1 MYFWLYKYLIAAIRI
16 TDVIINQFLAPDN
29 QDLLSL
35 NWCAYEES
43 ANLVMANYT
52 EALGVVHKLR
62 WQVFGFFYLLPTSV
76 DSFYLIE

>member
-62 WQVFGFFYLLPTSV
+62 WQVFGFFFTTYPTPLTVSI
-76 DSFYLIE
+76 L